1 MSFLRTE
8 TKILTEFNV
17 ILKNGETPDFST
29 DKEMEKFILE
39 EIEKDNIKKVE
50 IKSHRKEILKE
61 DFRLIAIASLS
72 KNFSYENK
80 EIAFSKE
87 GNSITVE
94 SLEIDCA
101 EIKFNVNDFF
111 EKLVTFESFYKYDY
125 EEERKRADA
134 LGTVFKLFALAVRN
148 EADYSIDIKSF
159 DDCGEQF
166 FFVSRTNRYNEQDC
180 TLIINRGFTAKIE
193 TLEDK
198 KVLTEFR
205 FVDGG
210 PEMYSPF
217 NDVVREF
224 LDPYYNGM
232 QGCIKYSI
240 GKNYVKYYPK
250 EDEYEIFVDKEN
262 VWYETGKEKKN
273 LVFETAKSEKN
284 INHFFRG
291 LEKEE
296 RIANPYEIVSAL
308 YSIFRYAEKY
318 EHISD
323 RSLIIYREWFESL
336 KKEV

>member
-17 ILKNGETPDFST
+17 ILKEGETPDFLT
-29 DKEMEKFILE
+29 EKEIEKFILE
-39 EIEKDNIKKVE
+39 EIKKNNVEKIE
-50 IKSHRKEILKE
+50 IKSHKKEILKE

-72 KNFSYENK
+72 KNFSYENE
-80 EIAFSKE
+80 EIVFTKK
-87 GNSITVE
+87 GDSITVK
-94 SLEIDCA
+94 SLEDYA
-101 EIKFNVNDFF
+101 KTKFKVNNFF
-111 EKLVTFESFYKYDY
+111 EKLTTFESFYKYDY
-125 EEERKRADA
+125 EEERERADA
-134 LGTVFKLFALAVRN
+134 LAIVLKLFALAVRN

-159 DDCGEQF
+159 DDCGEQY
-166 FFVSRTNRYNEQDC
+166 FFVSRTNSYNEQDF

-284 INHFFRG
+284 INKFFRK
-291 LEKEE
+291 LEKDEG
-296 RIANPYEIVSAL
+296 IMNPYEIVSAL
-308 YSIFRYAEKY
+308 YNIFRYAEKY
-318 EHISD
+318 EHIND
-323 RSLIIYREWFESL
+323 RSLVTYREWFESL